1 VFIYTENLE
10 EREKQARKAAQK
22 QQKMEQLTQADLELI
37 EKVNQAIDMA
47 GSDDDGWS
55 MLSEVGT
62 ALRRIDPGFDP
73 RTYGAKQLAQLLR
86 ARKTFFDLKK
96 PAGKSLI
103 LIRPKEEQ

>member
-1 VFIYTENLE
+1 
-10 EREKQARKAAQK
+10 
-22 QQKMEQLTQADLELI
+22 
-37 EKVNQAIDMA
+37 
-47 GSDDDGWS
+47 
-55 MLSEVGT
+55 
-62 ALRRIDPGFDP
+62 LRRIDPGFDP